1 MSEKVKVF
9 ALGGLDEDGRDCYIV
24 EVNDDIFVIDAG
36 TTLPDKTI
44 PGVDA
49 LLPNFDY
56 IIKNKDRIKAYIM
69 THGHD
74 ESIGAI
80 RHFYKYAPAP
90 VYCTKTTM
98 TIMEGQL
105 AIYEQ
110 QKLHYDFRIVKPSDD
125 TFIAN
130 RRVRFFQ
137 TCHNAA
143 NSFGI
148 AISTNQGNIIF
159 TGDFIINFATE
170 ETNYQFDLAMA
181 SELAKEET
189 LLLIAESK
197 AADKNGYCSPKH
209 RINDLVEKY
218 FKMNR
223 RIFVSAYWQNMYR
236 IREIVRLVK
245 KYNKKIYCYD
255 NYTSIIMEQIV
266 AATGTGSLTRSDF
279 ISKEDFLRVRK
290 NDMVILMVGQSDDIF
305 KEIKSFVRGTN
316 ADKRIALEP
325 TDIFIDVAVP
335 RPSFETIATRAM
347 DDVYRSGCEVVW
359 LKNKDVSAMHAHEDD
374 LRFVLNLFKPKYYFP
389 VRGHYIKIMQNAKL
403 AASLGIGLNH
413 MNIFV
418 LDNGMQ
424 IIFEEN
430 RRPVILPNEVTGI
443 DVSPILVDGRG
454 VTKISNEI
462 VEARQKMGV
471 DGTVVIASTVSLSQK
486 KIVAGPDCQMRGFVY
501 MKEAEPLLKSVTQI
515 YVEEVSAALLKGQDL
530 EMTKN
535 TIKERIRWFIR
546 RENGREPLIEPI
558 IITQD

>member
-1 MSEKVKVF
+1 
-9 ALGGLDEDGRDCYIV
+9 
-24 EVNDDIFVIDAG
+24 
-36 TTLPDKTI
+36 
-44 PGVDA
+44 
-49 LLPNFDY
+49 
-56 IIKNKDRIKAYIM
+56 
-69 THGHD
+69 
-74 ESIGAI
+74 
-80 RHFYKYAPAP
+80 
-90 VYCTKTTM
+90 
-98 TIMEGQL
+98 
-105 AIYEQ
+105 
-110 QKLHYDFRIVKPSDD
+110 
-125 TFIAN
+125 
-130 RRVRFFQ
+130 
-137 TCHNAA
+137 
-143 NSFGI
+143 
-148 AISTNQGNIIF
+148 
-159 TGDFIINFATE
+159 
-170 ETNYQFDLAMA
+170 
-181 SELAKEET
+181 
-189 LLLIAESK
+189 
-197 AADKNGYCSPKH
+197 
-209 RINDLVEKY
+209 
-218 FKMNR
+218 
-223 RIFVSAYWQNMYR
+223 
-236 IREIVRLVK
+236 
-245 KYNKKIYCYD
+245 
-255 NYTSIIMEQIV
+255 MEQIV

-279 ISKEDFLRVRK
+279 IFKEDFLRVRK

-305 KEIKSFVRGTN
+305 KEIKSLVRGTN

-325 TDIFIDVAVP
+325 TDVFIDVAVP

-389 VRGHYIKIMQNAKL
+389 VRGHYIKIMENAKL

-515 YVEEVSAALLKGQDL
+515 YVEEVNAALLKGQDL

-558 IITQD
+558 IIIQD